1 MPGLAIA
8 RIEPSDMRG
17 IGVVRPTELRIL
29 RAMQAAGW
37 QLGSESLFTVLRQIL
52 NPSLGILEE
61 RLPQALS
68 LPILS
73 AALRILKHPS
83 AGPRHIG
90 GRMCPHGSSL
100 MRLAAILSAQPGGG

>member
-29 RAMQAAGW
+29 RAMQATGW
-37 QLGSESLFTVLRQIL
+37 QLGGESLFTF
-52 NPSLGILEE
+52 LGILEA
-61 RLPQALS
+61 RLPQIPL
-68 LPILS
+68 LPILG
-73 AALRILKHPS
+73 APLLILKLPS
-83 AGPRHIG
+83 AGPLHVLAG
-90 GRMCPHGSSL
+90 MHPHGSSL